1 MITITIVIIMTIVI
15 AIIITIM
22 KNIIQTQKKVITVI
36 VAIIIISFGDDNSCR
51 SYDWSYVLLTQ
62 AFLKP
67 AFYNYE

>member
-36 VAIIIISFGDDNSCR
+36 AIIIISFGDDNSCR
-51 SYDWSYVLLTQ
+51 SYD
-62 AFLKP
+62 
-67 AFYNYE
+67 

>member
-36 VAIIIISFGDDNSCR
+36 AIIIISFGDDNSCR

>member
-22 KNIIQTQKKVITVI
+22 KNIQTQKKVITVI